1 MGLLLGLIIIL
12 IAMLVI
18 GVEVKVILGIVLG
31 IIGLII
37 AFMTVFFIGCGVVLL
52 GTKKCSASF
61 SRIGKKGENGFER
74 AYYTIDGCEYPNA
87 FPCEVAFRD
96 MLYRSGKETVV
107 RLSEKK
113 KMVFDKNAVYASVAG
128 AVISPLLCIAG
139 AIVMYYL

>member
-1 MGLLLGLIIIL
+1 MGFLLGLIIIL

-18 GVEVKVILGIVLG
+18 GVEVKIILGIVLG

-37 AFMTVFFIGCGVVLL
+37 VFMTVFFVGCGVVIM
-52 GTKKCSASF
+52 GTRKCSASF

-96 MLYRSGKETVV
+96 MLYRSGKETEV
-107 RLSEKK
+107 RFSEKMK
-113 KMVFDKNAVYASVAG
+113 VVFDKNAFYASVAG

-139 AIVMYYL
+139 VIVMYYL